1 MAQVQTR
8 KDVWKLAEWDPILL
22 WYAKAV
28 AHLWTKPIKEPLSW
42 RYQAAIHEYRR
53 DLDPLAS
60 PDDQLPTVN
69 QQKRFW
75 NQCQHG
81 SWFFLPWHRMYLSCF
96 ERIIRKTIK
105 SLGGPDNWA
114 LPYWNYSDSTNPNAR
129 KLPPAFRAAKL
140 PDGSPNRLRVAARA
154 SIANNG
160 GILANENDVDIR
172 PCLKEIIFTPQPAGI
187 ASFGGPRTGFHHP
200 AGPAGTLERV
210 PHGSIHNRVGGGLW
224 MSGFNTAALDP
235 IFWLHHCNLDR
246 LWEVWRKRNP
256 QNVNP
261 LDSAWL
267 TDLPFELHDETGA
280 AVSTTPS
287 QVTDSTAAPLLYEYQ
302 DVSDPLGGIPGPLGG
317 PVIPAGLEEIEM
329 SEMVGATEQPVTL
342 HGEAVTTALA
352 VNEPTGPAAIAAGL
366 DTPQRRIF
374 LNIENITAQGYSG
387 GYEVYLNLPPG
398 EKPSD
403 HPDLFAGLLPMFGAV
418 EAADPTGEHP
428 SSGLQYSLEITD
440 VAQTLLNKNAWDP
453 SEMRV
458 TFVPDR
464 TAGELESEVLTAPVK
479 VGRVSLYYE

>member
-1 MAQVQTR
+1 
-8 KDVWKLAEWDPILL
+8 
-22 WYAKAV
+22 
-28 AHLWTKPIKEPLSW
+28 
-42 RYQAAIHEYRR
+42 
-53 DLDPLAS
+53 
-60 PDDQLPTVN
+60 
-69 QQKRFW
+69 
-75 NQCQHG
+75 
-81 SWFFLPWHRMYLSCF
+81 
-96 ERIIRKTIK
+96 
-105 SLGGPDNWA
+105 
-114 LPYWNYSDSTNPNAR
+114 
-129 KLPPAFRAAKL
+129 
-140 PDGSPNRLRVAARA
+140 
-154 SIANNG
+154 
-160 GILANENDVDIR
+160 
-172 PCLKEIIFTPQPAGI
+172 
-187 ASFGGPRTGFHHP
+187 
-200 AGPAGTLERV
+200 
-210 PHGSIHNRVGGGLW
+210 

-280 AVSTTPS
+280 VVSTTPS
-287 QVTDSTAAPLLYEYQ
+287 QVTDTTAAPLLYEYQ
-302 DVSDPLGGIPGPLGG
+302 DVSDPLGGMPGPLGG

-374 LNIENITAQGYSG
+374 LNIENITAQGYPG
-387 GYEVYLNLPPG
+387 GYEVYLNLPTG

-428 SSGLQYSLEITD
+428 SSGLQYSLDITD
-440 VAQTLLNKNAWDP
+440 VAQTLQNKNAWDP
-453 SEMRV
+453 NEMRV

-464 TAGELESEVLTAPVK
+464 TANELESEVLTAPVK